1 MNNQFICTFNEEIV
15 EQLKNKL
22 KLIQRVK
29 NNNKTLYIFEFDK
42 SIYNSYSDKE
52 IFISNKLYFCNK

>member
-1 MNNQFICTFNEEIV
+1 MNNQFLCTFNEEIA

-22 KLIQRVK
+22 KLIQRVR